1 MMRTEPW
8 QTFLRQTLVLTWAQL
23 RAWCATPHHAVL
35 SVTLAV
41 AYLVIINQS
50 FVVQLTARVV
60 MGVYT
65 KDIDV
70 SQRLRNELTGKG
82 MAVVAYDT
90 VSQGRHALSNGLLAA
105 FIEIYS
111 ANENRAVVAFAG
123 RNPLL
128 DREISSVLFGM
139 TSRITEGTTP
149 LRQLIVEDNSY
160 TPDRM
165 RAFITASLAPFLLL
179 SLVVINCGN
188 VQVLA
193 IEDKTLF
200 AFLLTPA
207 SRWTL
212 ILARLLSGTV
222 LSWLVFLI
230 AYVIC
235 APLLGLPMPAR
246 PALWCAVTVLQ
257 LLSSGAF
264 YLFMALVIRR
274 YIPFSHFG
282 LISVTL
288 LTFAGGAITPMEV
301 MPHWERVLACVTPAL
316 YAIRSMRAA
325 LLGIVPV
332 QVNDLVMLTLW
343 GAISA
348 MLAYLRLRR
357 ITLS

>member
-1 MMRTEPW
+1 MRANPLPM
-8 QTFLRQTLVLTWAQL
+8 FLRQTLALTWAQM
-23 RAWCATPHHAVL
+23 RAWCATPHHALL
-35 SVTLAV
+35 SITLAV
-41 AYLVIINQS
+41 SYLVIINQS
-50 FVVQLTARVV
+50 FVVQLTKRVV

-70 SQRLRNELTGKG
+70 GQRLRDELTGKG
-82 MAVVAYDT
+82 MAVVAYAT
-90 VSQGRHALSNGLLAA
+90 VAEGRHALSNGVLAS
-105 FIEIYS
+105 FIEVYTTN
-111 ANENRAVVAFAG
+111 AERAVVAFGG
-123 RNPLL
+123 RNPLM

-139 TSRITEGTTP
+139 TSRIADQADP
-149 LRQLIVEDNSY
+149 LRQLVVEDNSY

-193 IEDKTLF
+193 VEDKTLF

-212 ILARLLSGTV
+212 ILARLLSGSV

-230 AYVIC
+230 AYAIC
-235 APLLGLPMPAR
+235 APLIGLPAPAR
-246 PALWCAVTVLQ
+246 PVLWCAVTVLQ

-264 YLFMALVIRR
+264 YFFMALVIRR

-301 MPHWERVLACVTPAL
+301 MPHWERVLACMTPAL

-325 LLGIVPV
+325 LLGFVPV
-332 QVNDLVMLTLW
+332 QANDLVMLTLW
-343 GAISA
+343 GTVSA
-348 MLAYLRLRR
+348 MLAYLRLCRT
-357 ITLS
+357 TLS